1 MRHLN
6 RRIFQFR
13 HEKNN
18 ENDET
23 SNNVNEKEEERNS
36 TALLGGIFDKKVRVT
51 KLMNGT
57 ELNCF

>member
-1 MRHLN
+1 MK
-6 RRIFQFR
+6 
-13 HEKNN
+13 KNN

-51 KLMNGT
+51 NLMNGT